1 MRVVAVPQR
10 SYPGGNTASHL
21 IGYTDIDNKGQTGI
35 ELAADALLAGR
46 PGLQLV
52 VKSALPGH
60 SRLLTRPLRAPVPG
74 ATIETTIDR
83 DLQFMVERELA
94 DAVERHDAAGGA
106 VIVMDPLTGEILALA
121 NHPTFDLNEYTVAT
135 DETEAQSRGAAH
147 LRAGLDLQVVHRRGG
162 ARSAAHADV
171 AHVRHQRRLHQLR
184 PAADPR
190 HAPLPGAVVHGRHR
204 QVEQRRRHQDRPGA
218 GLGRRQPLRVSL
230 RLRRDAGPRHPAPA
244 RRPRRQAA
252 AAVQAERAGVG
263 VDGLPDR
270 RHAAADGGGGRI
282 DRQRRRADR
291 AARRARDDRRRR
303 PHRRAAA
310 GRPAHDFGADRRRAD
325 DDPRAGGRARHGQAG
340 AHPRLHHRRQD
351 RHRREARERPL
362 LEGPQQRVVRRLRA
376 VAAPARGDPRHPR
389 LAAPRRPHRRRSG
402 GADLPRRRRGDAAP
416 AGRAAHRA
424 RSARPAGRAERAGRA
439 DAGQPAGDRARAD
452 PRRGAGR
459 WRTRRARSPTSAAC
473 RPARP
478 RACCIAP
485 ASSRGCR
492 AAAWS
497 SASGRQPARS
507 SAPARPATWC
517 SSVASRKPIR
527 SAGSNHDPGAAPR
540 TDVVARRP
548 RSRRAA
554 RRRRSRASGRRRRV
568 RFAPRRGRQ
577 RVRRDEGREG
587 RRRRLRPAGAREG
600 RVRGGGG
607 SAGAGRLDAAVGPR
621 RRRSRR
627 AGGAGGGVL
636 RPSERRPA
644 RRRHHR
650 DQRQDDDQLSDGGDL
665 RRGRR
670 PLRPPRHGLLRRR
683 RHRARGAPD
692 DAGSDRLPAD
702 AARDGDQRLRRLR
715 RRGVV
720 ARAGAEARRP
730 RPLRRRRLHQPDP
743 RSPRLPPRHGL
754 VLRGQAPA
762 VRPAAG
768 RRDGGGERRRS
779 LRPRAGRDRSSAASR
794 SASTSPPTS
803 TPGRSTS
810 RSTA

>member
-1 MRVVAVPQR
+1 
-10 SYPGGNTASHL
+10 
-21 IGYTDIDNKGQTGI
+21 
-35 ELAADALLAGR
+35 
-46 PGLQLV
+46 
-52 VKSALPGH
+52 
-60 SRLLTRPLRAPVPG
+60 
-74 ATIETTIDR
+74 
-83 DLQFMVERELA
+83 
-94 DAVERHDAAGGA
+94 
-106 VIVMDPLTGEILALA
+106 MDPLTGEILALA
-121 NHPTFDLNEYTVAT
+121 NYPTFDLNEYTVAT
-135 DETEAQSRGAAH
+135 DEQKLNRAAQHIYEPGSTFKSFIAAAALEVLRMPTSRMFDTSAGYISFGPRRIHDMHRYQALSFMDVIVKSSNVGAIKIGQALGSDAVSRYVYRFGFGETLARDIPH
-147 LRAGLDLQVVHRRGG
+147 QRAGLVDKRLPQFKPSELASVSMGYQIGVTPLQMVAAVGSIANGGELIAPHVVRATIVDGVRTEVPRQVVRRTIP
-162 ARSAAHADV
+162 AQIADDLTTILE
-171 AHVRHQRRLHQLR
+171 Q
-184 PAADPR
+184 
-190 HAPLPGAVVHGRHR
+190 VV
-204 QVEQRRRHQDRPGA
+204 
-218 GLGRRQPLRVSL
+218 
-230 RLRRDAGPRHPAPA
+230 
-244 RRPRRQAA
+244 
-252 AAVQAERAGVG
+252 ERGTAK
-263 VDGLPDR
+263 
-270 RHAAADGGGGRI
+270 A
-282 DRQRRRADR
+282 
-291 AARRARDDRRRR
+291 
-303 PHRRAAA
+303 
-310 GRPAHDFGADRRRAD
+310 GAD
-325 DDPRAGGRARHGQAG
+325 
-340 AHPRLHHRRQD
+340 PRLHHRRQD

-376 VAAPARGDPRHPR
+376 VAAPARGDPRDPR

-402 GADLPRRRRGDAAP
+402 GADVPRRRRGHAAP

-452 PRRGAGR
+452 PRRGAGPGDR
-459 WRTRRARSPTSAAC
+459 AGHAPRRPWPVGPRGHARAA
-473 RPARP
+473 P
-478 RACCIAP
+478 R
-485 ASSRGCR
+485 RRR
-492 AAAWS
+492 AAAVRQRRGP
-497 SASGRQPARS
+497 APVAGRPARS
-507 SAPARPATWC
+507 SAPASPATW
-517 SSVASRKPIR
+517 SSSAASRNPIP
-527 SAGSNHDPGAAPR
+527 SAGSSHDPRAAAR

-587 RRRRLRPAGAREG
+587 GRRRLRPAGAREG

-607 SAGAGRLDAAVGPR
+607 GAGAGRLDAAVGPR

-636 RPSERRPA
+636 RPPERRPA

-650 DQRQDDDQLSDGGDL
+650 HQRQDDDQLSHGGDL

-683 RHRARGAPD
+683 RHRARGAAD

-779 LRPRAGRDRSSAASR
+779 LRPRAGRRRSSAASR